1 MAAVTNCSDFGA
13 QENKLFHCF
22 HCVPWSDGTGPHDL
36 HFLNAEFS
44 ANFFILLFHFHQ
56 EVSLSAISVVSPAY
70 LKLLIFLPAILIPA
84 CASFS
89 PAFYMMHSAYNLN
102 EQVNDVQPWCFP
114 IPIWNQSAVPCPVLN
129 VAFWPAYSFLRRQ
142 VRWSGIPISLR
153 IFHSFLS
160 STQSYLFTKN

>member
-13 QENKLFHCF
+13 QENKLFQLFPLCAMKWWDWT
-22 HCVPWSDGTGPHDL
+22 PWSS
-36 HFLNAEFS
+36 FLNAEFS

-102 EQVNDVQPWCFP
+102 EQVNDVQPWFFP

-160 STQSYLFTKN
+160 STQSYLCTKN